1 MAERQQELSKP
12 ASKRRFHI
20 PTVEEIEKSRAA
32 AEERLTPSTI
42 MQEAALDL
50 STSILQSPEAQQS
63 GSTSCVSDTQKQPA
77 PDFITARAIAKTTAA
92 SPQAMSRPSGPR
104 NYSSQVVQVNELQR
118 GNPLL
123 ASIRNVRWSFAK
135 DIVPDYV
142 VGGTTCILY
151 LSIKYHRLHP
161 EYIAKRI
168 EGLGKNYSLRVL
180 LVLAD
185 TDDSKLPL
193 REINRA
199 ALLGNMTILLAWS
212 LDEAGRYIEALKM
225 YEHRPPDAIKERIED
240 TYMARLNNAL
250 TSVRSVNKTDVLTLA
265 SNFGSFEGMAKA
277 SADELTLCPGIGDLK
292 AQRLFKAMNDLFVQ
306 NS

>member
-1 MAERQQELSKP
+1 
-12 ASKRRFHI
+12 
-20 PTVEEIEKSRAA
+20 
-32 AEERLTPSTI
+32 
-42 MQEAALDL
+42 MQDAALDL
-50 STSILQSPEAQQS
+50 STSTLQPTKIQKDASTSRGTDAQQS
-63 GSTSCVSDTQKQPA
+63 TPSFT
-77 PDFITARAIAKTTAA
+77 TARAIATTTSTSA
-92 SPQAMSRPSGPR
+92 PQPTSRPSGSR
-104 NYSSQVVQVNELQR
+104 NYSSQVVQVNDLQR

-142 VGGTTCILY
+142 IGRTACILY

-161 EYIAKRI
+161 EYIAKRV
-168 EGLGKNYSLRVL
+168 EGLGKSYSLRVL
-180 LVLAD
+180 LVFAD

-193 REINRA
+193 REINRV

-240 TYMARLNNAL
+240 TYMGRLSNAL

-277 SADELTLCPGIGDLK
+277 GADELTLCPGIGDLK
-292 AQRLFKAMNDLFVQ
+292 AQRLFKAMNDPFVQ
-306 NS
+306 NP